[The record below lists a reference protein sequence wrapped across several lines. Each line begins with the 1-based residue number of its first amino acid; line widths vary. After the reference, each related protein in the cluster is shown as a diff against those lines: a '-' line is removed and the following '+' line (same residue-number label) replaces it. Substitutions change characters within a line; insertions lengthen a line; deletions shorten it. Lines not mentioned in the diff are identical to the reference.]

1 MEEITEAFCYSL
13 WGGPNCDWAYLPSEG
28 NSGGILSIWS
38 KVNSS
43 LIFTFIGEGFV
54 GVCIEWGVLRQIC
67 FVVNVYAKCEINA
80 KRRLWANI
88 LMSKGDF
95 GGGMWCIVGDFNAVR
110 SREDRRGVNILSP
123 SFSAEMRDF
132 DRFIGSMEVEDLQPV
147 GGKFTWFH
155 PNGIA
160 MSRIDMMMVSEE
172 WLTKWGGLSLRILP
186 RDVSDHCPLILKN
199 SSFELRP
206 KPFRFCNH
214 WLQHKNF
221 VGMVEEFWSSLH
233 VEGWMGYVLKEKLKL
248 LKGAIKEWNK
258 LEFGKMEESIRNLIS
273 CIREL
278 DIRGEQGGLTS
289 SEVEER
295 KKLFGELWRLLKSK
309 DVLARQ
315 RSRVKWLKEGDTNS
329 KYFHGCIKS
338 RQRRNNISCL
348 KVRDRWIDS
357 LLEIRFEIEHF
368 FKEHFCPPIGLDRR
382 LMGCTFL
389 ESRREVMVY

>member
-1 MEEITEAFCYSL
+1 
-13 WGGPNCDWAYLPSEG
+13 
-28 NSGGILSIWS
+28 
-38 KVNSS
+38 
-43 LIFTFIGEGFV
+43 
-54 GVCIEWGVLRQIC
+54 
-67 FVVNVYAKCEINA
+67 
-80 KRRLWANI
+80 
-88 LMSKGDF
+88 
-95 GGGMWCIVGDFNAVR
+95 
-110 SREDRRGVNILSP
+110 
-123 SFSAEMRDF
+123 
-132 DRFIGSMEVEDLQPV
+132 
-147 GGKFTWFH
+147 
-155 PNGIA
+155 
-160 MSRIDMMMVSEE
+160 
-172 WLTKWGGLSLRILP
+172 
-186 RDVSDHCPLILKN
+186 
-199 SSFELRP
+199 
-206 KPFRFCNH
+206 
-214 WLQHKNF
+214 
-221 VGMVEEFWSSLH
+221 MVEEFWSSLH
-233 VEGWMGYVLKEKLKL
+233 VEGWMSYVLKEKLKL

-357 LLEIRFEIEHF
+357 LPEIRFEIEHF